1 MSQSKIVTAAL
12 IIIGNEILSGRTRD
26 ANLQFLGEE
35 LNELG
40 IRIAEC
46 RIIPDVESII
56 IETLNFC
63 RESYNYVFTTGGIGP
78 THDDITAVAI
88 AKAFETN
95 LERHPEAEAMLLERY
110 KPEDVTEARMK
121 MADIPVGASL
131 LKNPVSIA
139 PGFRLENVFV
149 MAGVPR
155 IMQSMFKEYSHEL
168 TGGQPVLS
176 GSITSYLPE
185 GLIGMS
191 LGEIQDKFPD
201 VDIGS
206 YPFWNDGKPGTNLV
220 VRHTEVEVVNA
231 ACDEIVQMVN
241 NLGGKPV
248 DDKRP

>member
-1 MSQSKIVTAAL
+1 MSQSKVVTAAL

-56 IETLNFC
+56 IETLNYC

-110 KPEDVTEARMK
+110 KPEDVTEA
-121 MADIPVGASL
+121 
-131 LKNPVSIA
+131 
-139 PGFRLENVFV
+139 
-149 MAGVPR
+149 
-155 IMQSMFKEYSHEL
+155 
-168 TGGQPVLS
+168 
-176 GSITSYLPE
+176 
-185 GLIGMS
+185 
-191 LGEIQDKFPD
+191 
-201 VDIGS
+201 
-206 YPFWNDGKPGTNLV
+206 
-220 VRHTEVEVVNA
+220 
-231 ACDEIVQMVN
+231 
-241 NLGGKPV
+241 
-248 DDKRP
+248 